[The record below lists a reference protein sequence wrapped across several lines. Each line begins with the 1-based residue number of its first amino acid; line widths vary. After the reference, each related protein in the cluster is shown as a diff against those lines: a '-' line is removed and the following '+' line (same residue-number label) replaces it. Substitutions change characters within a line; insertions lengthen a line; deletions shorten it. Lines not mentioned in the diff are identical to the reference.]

1 MGGGLIVS
9 AHVVSG
15 ACVYDFTASYFTNTE
30 KKCETRITCGTCTR
44 FALCARMWVRY
55 RITRGAICDRR
66 QDLSRF
72 SLWLFSL
79 FVSFSRGL
87 FTLGFLPPL
96 CFDRPCLDS
105 SGSARDHGGELL
117 DASGGGGSVRRGR
130 GRSLAAG
137 KAMLPSI
144 SGGILRHGT
153 DGNSRERAT
162 TNERGVA
169 QVQHS
174 RGLVALA
181 AWRKLPVGV
190 CRYSTAPSGLIV
202 DPCSAKNSFRQTEK
216 WI

>member
-1 MGGGLIVS
+1 
-9 AHVVSG
+9 
-15 ACVYDFTASYFTNTE
+15 
-30 KKCETRITCGTCTR
+30 
-44 FALCARMWVRY
+44 MWVRY

-105 SGSARDHGGELL
+105 SGSARDHGGQLL

-190 CRYSTAPSGLIV
+190 CRYSTRAPSGLIV